1 MAGDPKALAFLSS
14 SLRDAS
20 ARKDAVERAASRTL
34 TAAVVDLVARQ
45 NAPLSVAGE
54 KCLAALRQPGTTV
67 VFTGQ
72 QVGLFLGPLYTVYK
86 AATAIKVAAA
96 LEAETGR
103 RCVPLFWL
111 QTEDH
116 DFAEINVATVARPD
130 GTARQL
136 RVDGYGVPPDSRV
149 PVKHL
154 TMGTGIQEVVQQV
167 AELLGEQPHVSD
179 VMALLTAAY
188 RPDATWPGAFAAL
201 LRGLFANH
209 GLLVVDPRTPEMA
222 TLAAPIHRR
231 ALQDAPAIA
240 AALGQRAGAMHDA
253 GFEPQVHVRDG
264 APLSFFSPDAVD
276 GPRYRLEPKD
286 ATAWTLVGHPA
297 QRTVTTAQLLDALDT
312 QPARFSTSA
321 LLRPILQDTLFPT
334 SAYVG
339 GPAEMTYFAQLQPL
353 YRHFGMTMPLA
364 IPRAR
369 FRVLDPRTRANLEA
383 LAMTADEACGPRET
397 ALQSLA
403 QRNAQ
408 PGMETPQAVQERL
421 LNAVTASLDAL
432 EAPWTA
438 LDATLA
444 KHLRMTRAT
453 LTRSV
458 GQLTSRYA
466 RGLAQRDDVTT
477 ARLDR
482 VRQWLTPDGQPQERV
497 HSVLF
502 SASKFGAQAFVDL
515 VVEQTQPFHGG
526 LQDLTP

>member
-1 MAGDPKALAFLSS
+1 MAGDPKARAFLTS
-14 SLRDAS
+14 SLQDPS
-20 ARKDAVERAASRTL
+20 ARKGAVERAAARTI
-34 TAAVVDLVARQ
+34 TADVAELVARQ
-45 NAPLSVAGE
+45 NAPLSAAGE
-54 KCLAALRQPGTTV
+54 KCLAALRQPGTAV

-130 GTARQL
+130 GTTRQL
-136 RVDGYGVPPDSRV
+136 LVAGHGVPPDSRV

-154 TMGTGIQEVVQQV
+154 TFGPGIQGVLQQV
-167 AELLGEQPHVSD
+167 AELLGEQPHISD
-179 VMALLTAAY
+179 VMTLLNSAC
-188 RPDATWPGAFAAL
+188 RPDASWPGAFAAL
-201 LRGLFANH
+201 LRGLFGNH

-222 TLAAPIHRR
+222 ALAAPIHRR
-231 ALQDAPAIA
+231 ALQEAPAIS
-240 AALGQRAGAMHDA
+240 AALLQRAQAMHAA

-286 ATAWTLVGHPA
+286 AAAWTLVGHPA

-334 SAYVG
+334 AAYVG
-339 GPAEMTYFAQLQPL
+339 GPAEMTYFAQLEPL

-383 LAMTADEACGPRET
+383 LSMTADEACGPRES
-397 ALQSLA
+397 ALQALA
-403 QRNAQ
+403 QRNAV
-408 PGMETPQAVQERL
+408 PGLETPQAVQARL
-421 LNAVTASLDAL
+421 LGAVTGSLDAL
-432 EAPWTA
+432 EGPWTA
-438 LDATLA
+438 VDATLA
-444 KHLRMTRAT
+444 KHLRMTRTT

-458 GQLTSRYA
+458 GQLTARYA
-466 RGLAQRDDVTT
+466 RALAQRDDVTT

-482 VRQWLTPDGQPQERV
+482 VRQWLTPEAQPQERV

-502 SASKFGAQAFVDL
+502 AASRFGAQAFVDL
-515 VVEQTQPFHGG
+515 VVEQTRPFDGG
-526 LQDLTP
+526 LRDLTP